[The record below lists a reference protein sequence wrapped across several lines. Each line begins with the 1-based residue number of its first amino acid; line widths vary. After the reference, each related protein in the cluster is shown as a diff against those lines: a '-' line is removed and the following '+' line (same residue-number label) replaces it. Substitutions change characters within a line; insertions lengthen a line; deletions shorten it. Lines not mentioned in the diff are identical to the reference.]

1 MRSQI
6 TDGAACLSSWSNS
19 GMPKQSEG
27 THNPSQS
34 SLRRWDNDG
43 GAPAGGR
50 TKRPKESEPAAEGQG
65 KNPAVVVGRE
75 SGLARAKSLS
85 KKRRS
90 AGR

>member
-1 MRSQI
+1 
-6 TDGAACLSSWSNS
+6 
-19 GMPKQSEG
+19 MPKQSEG

-65 KNPAVVVGRE
+65 KE
-75 SGLARAKSLS
+75 SCCGGGSGKWTRAS
-85 KKRRS
+85 KEPE
-90 AGR
+90 

>member
-6 TDGAACLSSWSNS
+6 TDGAACLSSWSNG
-19 GMPKQSEG
+19 GMPKQTKG
-27 THNPSQS
+27 THNPSQN

-50 TKRPKESEPAAEGQG
+50 TKRPKDSEPAAEEQG
-65 KNPAVVVGRE
+65 KNPAAVAGQE
-75 SGLARAKSLS
+75 GGLARAKSPS

-90 AGR
+90 AAT